1 MFLGQMINLTGK
13 VMLNLKMLQ
22 IKVVPMKQIIRENM
36 KVILAL
42 MNLPLTL
49 KKRIQQLS
57 QMRIIKRIIY
67 AVTCHLHQDFAHKN
81 EENLSPYENSKNSP
95 VIAISRRSDR
105 PSTIEENP
113 VADNESVADPVRM
126 NNIKV
131 AIRDEKEFK
140 P

>member
-81 EENLSPYENSKNSP
+81 EENLSPYENKLSY
-95 VIAISRRSDR
+95 A
-105 PSTIEENP
+105 
-113 VADNESVADPVRM
+113 
-126 NNIKV
+126 
-131 AIRDEKEFK
+131 
-140 P
+140 